1 MLVTVNHQSLKYIV
15 LKQGVILH
23 ICKFLRIVYRSTMK
37 RHHEDNP
44 YSLTDNGG
52 GGVTS
57 HSMPKRIA
65 TRHNSPSESII
76 IIRTSN
82 TVTISG
88 NYSPPSSTSSDS
100 SSSTNSTSSL
110 NSIHSQLC
118 TCPNIDCVIHDRRRS
133 TNLPVELTS
142 ISNPTYANNNLLL
155 YYAHLER
162 CRRHGQNIH
171 QDTHSS

>member
-1 MLVTVNHQSLKYIV
+1 MIIV
-15 LKQGVILH
+15 LLLELLRVT
-23 ICKFLRIVYRSTMK
+23 FLRK

-65 TRHNSPSESII
+65 TRHNSPSDA
-76 IIRTSN
+76 SN

-100 SSSTNSTSSL
+100 SSSTNSISSL
-110 NSIHSQLC
+110 NSLHSQLC

>member
-1 MLVTVNHQSLKYIV
+1 MIIV
-15 LKQGVILH
+15 LLLELLRVT
-23 ICKFLRIVYRSTMK
+23 FLRFFCYFINIDRSAMK

-65 TRHNSPSESII
+65 TRHNSPSDA
-76 IIRTSN
+76 SN

-100 SSSTNSTSSL
+100 SSSTNSISSL
-110 NSIHSQLC
+110 NSLHSQLC